1 MKKAKYETPELQELG
16 KAEKVTLGGPGPTAD
31 ACNCA
36 KKSAKAA

>member
-16 KAEKVTLGGPGPTAD
+16 KAERLTLGSTGGAND

-36 KKSAKAA
+36 KKKSGAA